1 MISIELQHVGSY
13 EDEQLKVLNPYFV
26 FSWAESWTWNVI
38 SSWSTWFQ
46 VFYNV
51 CIVRTMA
58 NSLIAVVSYCMHCK
72 VCMHLNHGICTSST
86 DYTCIWYAAFSL
98 NVSLSYTISLILQA
112 HARPRYTVTSII
124 NAQISLVHRLP
135 LSFLLVL
142 PVVERRLATTQRV
155 YTPYSFTSKATM

>member
-1 MISIELQHVGSY
+1 MIEACILCFLGH
-13 EDEQLKVLNPYFV
+13 QLEPEMSDQVKLINLG
-26 FSWAESWTWNVI
+26 
-38 SSWSTWFQ
+38 FQ
-46 VFYNV
+46 VFV

-142 PVVERRLATTQRV
+142 PVVERRLATTQHV
-155 YTPYSFTSKATM
+155 YTLPIPSLAKQLCKYR

>member
-1 MISIELQHVGSY
+1 MISIELHHVGSY

-72 VCMHLNHGICTSST
+72 VCMHLNHGICTFST
-86 DYTCIWYAAFSL
+86 DYLYCLLAYDMLQFLL
-98 NVSLSYTISLILQA
+98 NEPLSYT
-112 HARPRYTVTSII
+112 T
-124 NAQISLVHRLP
+124 SLVHAHAHAHIFHPLWQQASLTSVLCVPFTQLVKTSHLP
-135 LSFLLVL
+135 PAPSH
-142 PVVERRLATTQRV
+142 P
-155 YTPYSFTSKATM
+155 